1 VTEVAPTDQVAQLTE
16 EVDRLRKKLDR
27 RVLWKS
33 RGRRAGVTF
42 LLVLGCGLVALSL
55 IALFVRATVLNTDRY
70 VNAMAPIAAS
80 ANVQQAVADKLDT
93 AITSRVDFDALLR
106 DALPPRAAPYAPALA
121 TGIEQALRSRIDDFV
136 QSDRFQQLWDEANRR
151 VHTRVVELLST
162 GQSKR
167 LTLEGDTVYLD
178 LGAAVDRVKQ
188 ALDDRGLE
196 RVAAAIPASVDGQ
209 VPLIKSDGFVKAR
222 RGVHLIERLAIILP
236 ILALLALAGHVLLSR
251 PRRRGLLR
259 VGIGLIVT
267 SLLLLALVGIGRS
280 LYLDAISQ
288 NVLPRDA
295 AADIFDALIALL
307 RAAVRIVAIAA
318 VVITLI
324 AVVLG
329 RAGDIAA
336 ATRKGFGA
344 LTTDRRVTWVAAHR
358 GLLQGLV
365 AGLGALVLFAWD
377 PPTAPVVL
385 IDAALVAGAVAL
397 IAAVAR
403 MPAAREAAV
412 TAAPRPPAAAPPA

>member
-1 VTEVAPTDQVAQLTE
+1 VTEVAPTDQVAQLSE
-16 EVDRLRKKLDR
+16 EVERLRRKLDR
-27 RVLWKS
+27 REIWKA
-33 RGRRAGVTF
+33 RGRRASVTF

-70 VNAMAPIAAS
+70 VNAMAPIARS
-80 ANVQQAVADKLDT
+80 ANVQNAVADKLDN
-93 AITSRVDFDALLR
+93 AITSRVDFDSLLA

-136 QSDRFQQLWDEANRR
+136 RSDRFQQLWDDANRR
-151 VHTRVVELLST
+151 VHSRVVELLST

-188 ALDDRGLE
+188 ALDDRGLD
-196 RVAAAIPASVDGQ
+196 RVSAAIPASVDGQ
-209 VPLIKSDGFVKAR
+209 VPLIQSDAFTKAR

-259 VGIGLIVT
+259 VGIGLVVT
-267 SLLLLALVGIGRS
+267 MLLMIALVGIGRS

-288 NVLPRDA
+288 DVLPRAA

-329 RAGDIAA
+329 RAGDIVTASRKA
-336 ATRKGFGA
+336 FGSLATD
-344 LTTDRRVTWVAAHR
+344 TRVSWVAAHR
-358 GLLQGLV
+358 GILQGCV
-365 AGLGALVLFAWD
+365 AGLGALVLFSWD

-385 IDAALVAGAVAL
+385 IIAALVAAGVLA

-403 MPAAREAAV
+403 MPAAAEAAAS
-412 TAAPRPPAAAPPA
+412 AAPPPPAAAPPA